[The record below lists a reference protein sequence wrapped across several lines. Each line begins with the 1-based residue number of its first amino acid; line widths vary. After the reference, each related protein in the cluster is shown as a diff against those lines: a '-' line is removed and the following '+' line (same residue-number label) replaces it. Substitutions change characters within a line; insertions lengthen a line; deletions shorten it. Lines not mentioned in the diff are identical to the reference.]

1 MITVKQLKE
10 FTDSFGRTFSD
21 TELQSIIDHMET
33 EVEENEKYKPVHNEN
48 FNVSWL
54 LDNVVGDQGTIEIHL
69 ENKIIVVDYVSSNF
83 NGSEVLDW
91 NETERSSNDF

>member
-1 MITVKQLKE
+1 MIQNKE
-10 FTDSFGRTFSD
+10 FIECYGQEEFDDFFDYIAGTTGYNY
-21 TELQSIIDHMET
+21 
-33 EVEENEKYKPVHNEN
+33 EENEKYKPVHNEN